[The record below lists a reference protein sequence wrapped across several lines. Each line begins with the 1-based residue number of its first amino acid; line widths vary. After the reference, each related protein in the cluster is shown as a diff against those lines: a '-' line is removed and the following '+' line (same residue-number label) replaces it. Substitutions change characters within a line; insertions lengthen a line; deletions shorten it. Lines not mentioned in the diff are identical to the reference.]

1 MQLKYRWTAK
11 NKLTNISKDSNYWW
25 LTLQSGFNLQLTKD
39 HIVKAMVFSSSHVR
53 IWEQDHKE
61 GWMLKNWCFRTVVLE
76 KTPES
81 PLDTREI
88 KAVNPKGN
96 QLWVFIGRTDA
107 EAEAPIFW
115 PLMQIADSLE
125 KTLRL
130 GKTEGRRR
138 GRQRMG
144 WLDGITDSTD
154 TRLSKLLETAK
165 DREAQRASVHGVTKS
180 WTQLS
185 NWKQHKGL

>member
-1 MQLKYRWTAK
+1 MI
-11 NKLTNISKDSNYWW
+11 NSSKWIQPPTDKGPYS
-25 LTLQSGFNLQLTKD
+25 QSYGF
-39 HIVKAMVFSSSHVR
+39 SRSHVR
-53 IWEQDHKE
+53 MWEQDHKE

-81 PLDTREI
+81 LLDTREI

-96 QLWVFIGRTDA
+96 QPWIFIGRTDA

-138 GRQRMG
+138 GWQRMR
-144 WLDGITDSTD
+144 WLDGITNSVDMSLNQLQD
-154 TRLSKLLETAK
+154 IVK
-165 DREAQRASVHGVTKS
+165 DREASCAAVYGVTKS
-180 WTQLS
+180 QTRLS
-185 NWKQHKGL
+185 NWTTSLS

>member
-138 GRQRMG
+138 GRQRMR
-144 WLDGITDSTD
+144 WLDGITNSMDMSLNQLQD
-154 TRLSKLLETAK
+154 IVK
-165 DREAQRASVHGVTKS
+165 DREASCAAVYGVTKS
-180 WTQLS
+180 QTWLS
-185 NWKQHKGL
+185 NWTTSLS